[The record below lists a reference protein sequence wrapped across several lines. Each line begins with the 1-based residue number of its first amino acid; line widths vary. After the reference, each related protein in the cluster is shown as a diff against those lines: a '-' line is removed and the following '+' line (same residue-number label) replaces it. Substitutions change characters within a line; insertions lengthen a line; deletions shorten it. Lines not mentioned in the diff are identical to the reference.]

1 MELNDL
7 TENYKNVIK
16 EKERLKQNLQLFID
30 ENKAAALHIKKIEKN
45 LENYQKN
52 AQNIMQDKD
61 YLNEELNKS
70 QKINQ
75 DLNDQLLRLK
85 AQLSAA
91 HLQKKNL
98 QDKDKKSL
106 ENDINISN
114 ENFINAL
121 NKQIARLK
129 SDNKN
134 LEIKN
139 KKLSEEKINNLQA
152 IKNLENE
159 VLNMK
164 SSQDMGKVEQNINM
178 NYQMNN
184 LIQDYEN
191 QINELTNQV
200 NFLQS
205 ENMSLQQNHRSLMS
219 SKMDSREYPRSDIGG
234 DDNPLKPNQL

>member
-70 QKINQ
+70 QKMNQ
-75 DLNDQLLRLK
+75 DLNEQLLRLK

-91 HLQKKNL
+91 HLHKKSME
-98 QDKDKKSL
+98 DKDKKNL

-134 LEIKN
+134 L
-139 KKLSEEKINNLQA
+139 LS
-152 IKNLENE
+152 IKNLAYN
-159 VLNMK
+159 K
-164 SSQDMGKVEQNINM
+164 SSSVSISTE
-178 NYQMNN
+178 
-184 LIQDYEN
+184 
-191 QINELTNQV
+191 
-200 NFLQS
+200 
-205 ENMSLQQNHRSLMS
+205 
-219 SKMDSREYPRSDIGG
+219 
-234 DDNPLKPNQL
+234 